1 MVCDSCNFIIF
12 IKNHSFC
19 EIRFYV
25 VIYLCCFNLIL
36 FYNRSDMKSIFILV
50 FYKFILTQKKLIDVL
65 PKYYDNSLLYSYLP
79 PNYQLNF

>member
-12 IKNHSFC
+12 IKNHPFC
-19 EIRFYV
+19 KIRFYV

-36 FYNRSDMKSIFILV
+36 FYNRSDIKSIFILI
-50 FYKFILTQKKLIDVL
+50 FYKFNFYQKKLIDVL
-65 PKYYDNSLLYSYLP
+65 PKYYDNLILYSYLP

>member
-12 IKNHSFC
+12 IKNHPFYK
-19 EIRFYV
+19 IRFHV
-25 VIYLCCFNLIL
+25 VHLSCFNLIL
-36 FYNRSDMKSIFILV
+36 FYNRSDIKSIFILV

-65 PKYYDNSLLYSYLP
+65 PKYYDNLLLYSYLP

>member
-12 IKNHSFC
+12 IKNHPFC

-25 VIYLCCFNLIL
+25 VHLSCCNLIL
-36 FYNRSDMKSIFILV
+36 FYNRGVIMSIFILL

-65 PKYYDNSLLYSYLP
+65 PKYYNNLILYFYLP
-79 PNYQLNF
+79 PNHQLDI